1 MTYDDVCATPE
12 DVLAFWFGELTYE
25 DWFRKSDT
33 LDAEI
38 ARRFTATHL
47 RLAGH
52 IDEIWRMTPDNRLA
66 AIVVLDQF
74 PRNIYRGTPH
84 AFATDPLALNEA
96 ITAVDAGMD
105 KEVAAERR
113 CFFYMPFE
121 HSERIEDQERAVA
134 LFTALGDE
142 GYLDYAKRHHE
153 VIATYGRFPHRN
165 PILGRHSTREEEAY
179 LAQEGAG
186 F

>member
-1 MTYDDVCATPE
+1 MTYDDACATPE
-12 DVLAFWFGELTYE
+12 EVLAFWFDELKTE
-25 DWFRKSDT
+25 DWFRKSDA
-33 LDAEI
+33 LDADI
-38 ARRFTATHL
+38 SRRFTATHL

-52 IDEIWRMTPDNRLA
+52 IDEVWRMTPDNRLA
-66 AIVVLDQF
+66 AIIVLDQF
-74 PRNIYRGTPH
+74 PRNLYRGTPH

-105 KEVAAERR
+105 KEVTAERR
-113 CFFYMPFE
+113 CFFYLPFE
-121 HSERIEDQERAVA
+121 HSERIEDQERSMA
-134 LFTALGDE
+134 LFTALGDAN
-142 GYLDYAKRHHE
+142 YLDYAKRHHE